1 MTVFKGYMKIVKAN
15 VGLMLMYLAIFF
27 GITMM
32 IQAVTKDT
40 GSGSYSAESVHVGIV
55 DEDGGA
61 LAKGLKEYLGQFHNL
76 TMIDND
82 KEKLQESLFYRE
94 LEYIVKIPAGFE
106 KKCLEGG
113 EKLEVTKV
121 PGSYTSFYVDQQ
133 ITSFLNS
140 VKTYYAAG
148 YSASDAVD
156 AALERQGAE
165 ITMLDINGNAGE
177 VPGYTYYFRYIPY
190 LMMSV
195 LCYVLGNILSAFH
208 KGDIP
213 KRMQACAVSNRRQ
226 NLEALLAA
234 GLMGGA
240 LWAVCMLGNLVLY
253 GKAFLKSSSIPYYLL
268 NSLAVLLVV
277 LALAYLVGMLTNN
290 TNALNGIVNTV
301 SLGMC
306 FLCGVFVPLDV
317 LNKGV
322 ITVAQ
327 FLPVYWYEKAN
338 DMLAD
343 FGNITGSVRTEVL
356 QAVGIQLV
364 FAAAILCI
372 AMAVSK
378 KKKIGA

>member
-1 MTVFKGYMKIVKAN
+1 
-15 VGLMLMYLAIFF
+15 
-27 GITMM
+27 
-32 IQAVTKDT
+32 
-40 GSGSYSAESVHVGIV
+40 
-55 DEDGGA
+55 
-61 LAKGLKEYLGQFHNL
+61 
-76 TMIDND
+76 MIDND

-213 KRMQACAVSNRRQ
+213 K
-226 NLEALLAA
+226 
-234 GLMGGA
+234 
-240 LWAVCMLGNLVLY
+240 
-253 GKAFLKSSSIPYYLL
+253 
-268 NSLAVLLVV
+268 
-277 LALAYLVGMLTNN
+277 
-290 TNALNGIVNTV
+290 
-301 SLGMC
+301 
-306 FLCGVFVPLDV
+306 
-317 LNKGV
+317 
-322 ITVAQ
+322 
-327 FLPVYWYEKAN
+327 
-338 DMLAD
+338 
-343 FGNITGSVRTEVL
+343 
-356 QAVGIQLV
+356 
-364 FAAAILCI
+364 
-372 AMAVSK
+372 
-378 KKKIGA
+378 